1 MKAEG
6 GRKRKSGGQHQGAA
20 VKKGWQTTQLSAV
33 AAVQSGAGFPDRY
46 QGQSDGEIPFYKVSD
61 MNIAGNEREMVFE
74 NNSITEET
82 RRELGAFLFP
92 QGSTI
97 FPKIG
102 GAIATNKKRL
112 TTRDCCVDNNVMGV
126 IPKPGKI
133 NSEFLFY
140 FFLAHDLSE
149 FANEAHLPSIRKTVV
164 EDWPIILP
172 VSLADQQRIVGL
184 LDEAFEGLATA
195 KASAEK
201 NLQNARALFESHL
214 QSVFTQRGPGWLA
227 KRLEDI
233 ADADCSLSY
242 GIVQPGEE
250 FDEGMPIVRPTDLTS
265 KVIRLTGLKRIDPKL
280 AEGYKRTTLQGGELL
295 LCVRGSTGVIS
306 IASTELVGAN
316 VTRGIVPIR
325 FNRSLL
331 LSEFGFHLLSGG
343 PVQRQIREKTY
354 GTALMQINIRDLRLI
369 SLSIPPLNEQ
379 RAIAAKLDS
388 LYEETQRLARL
399 YERKLAALEALK
411 KSLLHQAFS
420 GEL

>member
-1 MKAEG
+1 MKT
-6 GRKRKSGGQHQGAA
+6 
-20 VKKGWQTTQLSAV
+20 GWQTKKLGDVATLQRGFDLPRQDRSSGDVPLVTSSGISDTVSKSAV
-33 AAVQSGAGFPDRY
+33 DGPGVATGRSG
-46 QGQSDGEIPFYKVSD
+46 SI
-61 MNIAGNEREMVFE
+61 GNVFF
-74 NNSITEET
+74 IEEDFWPLNT
-82 RRELGAFLFP
+82 VLYVKDFHGNDPRFVFHLLKDFDLKRFATGTGVPTLNRNCVHDEL
-92 QGSTI
+92 
-97 FPKIG
+97 
-102 GAIATNKKRL
+102 
-112 TTRDCCVDNNVMGV
+112 VNV
-126 IPKPGKI
+126 PP
-133 NSEFLFY
+133 
-140 FFLAHDLSE
+140 LAE
-149 FANEAHLPSIRKTVV
+149 
-164 EDWPIILP
+164 
-172 VSLADQQRIVGL
+172 QQRIVGL

-195 KASAEK
+195 KANAEK

-214 QSVFTQRGPGWLA
+214 QSIFTQRGPGWVA

-399 YERKLAALEALK
+399 YERKLAVLEALK
-411 KSLLHQAFS
+411 RSLLHQAFS

>member
-1 MKAEG
+1 MKAMQNRE
-6 GRKRKSGGQHQGAA
+6 RESAGQHQGAA
-20 VKKGWQTTQLSAV
+20 MKKGWQTKTLGDVCAV
-33 AAVQSGAGFPDRY
+33 IAGQSPEGKFYNADGKGMPFY
-46 QGQSDGEIPFYKVSD
+46 QGKKDFGDKFIEAPTTWTTQTTKIAKEGDILMSVRAPVGPVNFATDEVCIGRGLAAIRSSD
-61 MNIAGNEREMVFE
+61 
-74 NNSITEET
+74 
-82 RRELGAFLFP
+82 EL
-92 QGSTI
+92 
-97 FPKIG
+97 
-102 GAIATNKKRL
+102 NR
-112 TTRDCCVDNNVMGV
+112 N
-126 IPKPGKI
+126 
-133 NSEFLFY
+133 FLFY
-140 FFLAHDLSE
+140 QLWHLQPEIAGREGAVFASINKAEIEALPIAYAPLAE
-149 FANEAHLPSIRKTVV
+149 
-164 EDWPIILP
+164 
-172 VSLADQQRIVGL
+172 QQRIVGL

-195 KASAEK
+195 KANAEK